1 MLIDAFQHPKI
12 CCLNMRSVCARVA
25 NILINF
31 FADSATQ
38 ENDLNNNDSNKKRK
52 KGYKEAHDAGNN
64 FRKIYL
70 SLLIP

>member
-1 MLIDAFQHPKI
+1 M
-12 CCLNMRSVCARVA
+12 CAKVA

-31 FADSATQ
+31 FADSTTQ
-38 ENDLNNNDSNKKRK
+38 ENELNKNHSNKKRK
-52 KGYKEAHDAGNN
+52 KGYKEAHDGGNN